1 MNLKDI
7 ILADRQRKSGGG
19 NISLPIYIAYCAL

>member
-1 MNLKDI
+1 MNVKDV
-7 ILADRQRKSGGG
+7 ILADRQRKSGG